1 MARKIYGNFT
11 PDAAKALKNSD
22 RITCR
27 IAPSGDIYV
36 ATNYAG
42 FKMCAPE
49 YAAVVQPVTCCE
61 AGNWTYINGTKREDG
76 PIDENDAIL
85 KFFADAADN
94 AAEAEPLERCPLQYT
109 VPKVGTVAA
118 YYSGSKDFVALF
130 NTKFT
135 GAFAPGAVLRT
146 PATLRPAAVYSDGA
160 MVGLIMPVRSDEKID
175 RSVKA
180 YFNAPTEQV
189 FQDSS
194 EADKLREELARLQN
208 KLNQAEAEANEL
220 RELAQQ
226 QAHKIEAMQ
235 AAEASKPQGA
245 AVEPKT
251 AAEMI
256 AARWAN
262 VEGVTVTVK
271 GAQTAAPVVWLSG
284 STKPHTKE
292 IEAAGGHWSHKKNA
306 YYFRVA

>member
-1 MARKIYGNFT
+1 MARKFYGSFT
-11 PDAAKALKNSD
+11 PDAAKVLKKAD
-22 RITCR
+22 RICCR
-27 IAPSGDIYV
+27 VDDDGTVYVTDGCIAY
-36 ATNYAG
+36 
-42 FKMCAPE
+42 KMAPAE
-49 YAAVVQPVTCCE
+49 YAAIVQPVVCCE
-61 AGNWTYINGTKREDG
+61 AGNWYIQGGEKRDNNGFDVIGIFRQSV
-76 PIDENDAIL
+76 
-85 KFFADAADN
+85 
-94 AAEAEPLERCPLQYT
+94 EATANLSPMEQCPLT
-109 VPKVGTVAA
+109 LTAGKDKTAAA
-118 YYSGSKDFVALF
+118 YYNAESDFVALY
-130 NTKFT
+130 NTRYT
-135 GAFAPGAVLRT
+135 AALCPGFSLR
-146 PATLRPAAVYSDGA
+146 AANGKSAAVAYSSNDPFA
-160 MVGLIMPVRSDEKID
+160 IILPIKCDDKTKRA
-175 RSVKA
+175 VKA
-180 YFNAPTEQV
+180 YFGHDGSDDNGTGTDE
-189 FQDSS
+189 
-194 EADKLREELARLQN
+194 LREKLAHLQN

>member
-1 MARKIYGNFT
+1 MARKFYGSFT
-11 PDAAKALKNSD
+11 PDAAKVLKKAD
-22 RITCR
+22 RICCR
-27 IAPSGDIYV
+27 VDDDGTVYVTDGCIAY
-36 ATNYAG
+36 
-42 FKMCAPE
+42 KMAPAE
-49 YAAVVQPVTCCE
+49 YAAIVQPVVCCE
-61 AGNWTYINGTKREDG
+61 AGNWYIQGGEKRDNNGFDVIGIFRQSV
-76 PIDENDAIL
+76 
-85 KFFADAADN
+85 
-94 AAEAEPLERCPLQYT
+94 EATANLSPMEQCPLT
-109 VPKVGTVAA
+109 LTAGKDKTAAA
-118 YYSGSKDFVALF
+118 YYNAESDFVALY
-130 NTKFT
+130 NTRYT
-135 GAFAPGAVLRT
+135 AALCPGFSLR
-146 PATLRPAAVYSDGA
+146 AANGKSAAVAYSSNDPFA
-160 MVGLIMPVRSDEKID
+160 IILPIKCDDKTKRA
-175 RSVKA
+175 VKA
-180 YFNAPTEQV
+180 YFGHDGSDDNGTGTDE
-189 FQDSS
+189 
-194 EADKLREELARLQN
+194 LREKLAHLQD

-226 QAHKIEAMQ
+226 QARKIEAMQ

-284 STKPHTKE
+284 SIKPHTKE